1 MSTIKIKESIFSHL
15 ETKIKLG
22 DNYIIKTSNLNYLRS
37 TKILKSENKTSLN
50 DKFNNR
56 IETDEFIYFADKKKF
71 KSKNL
76 LLIDKDTNKYIAG
89 DTFIDLNKN
98 QIAAK
103 DIKVYFSKNN
113 DFGEHARLKG
123 NYMLSDNEKTL
134 IEKGIFTT
142 CKPNDKCPP
151 WSMQAEIVQHNKK
164 KNHRIQKCFA

>member
-1 MSTIKIKESIFSHL
+1 MLT
-15 ETKIKLG
+15 
-22 DNYIIKTSNLNYLRS
+22 
-37 TKILKSENKTSLN
+37 
-50 DKFNNR
+50 DKN
-56 IETDEFIYFADKKKF
+56 
-71 KSKNL
+71 S
-76 LLIDKDTNKYIAG
+76 NKYIAG

-123 NYMLSDNEKTL
+123 NYMLSDDEKTL
-134 IEKGIFTT
+134 IEEGIFTT

-164 KNHRIQKCFA
+164 KSLNTKMLCLNFMINLSFIFQSFFILIQL